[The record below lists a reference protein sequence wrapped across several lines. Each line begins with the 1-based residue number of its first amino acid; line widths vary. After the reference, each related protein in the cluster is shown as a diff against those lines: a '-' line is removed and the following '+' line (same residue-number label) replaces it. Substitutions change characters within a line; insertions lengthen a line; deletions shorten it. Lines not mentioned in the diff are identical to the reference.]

1 MKLPFKDISRNRKLE
16 NIIFTAILVILY
28 RLLFPSNSSLII
40 YSASELL
47 LFALIYTAALY
58 VNDFFSCKKYSPLS
72 VILNIGL
79 LTAILF
85 FVFSISKTSVNS
97 TVSGNTSEVKLF
109 FYMLTSFLLIG
120 ALTYLFISFR
130 YLFFLRQ
137 KKSPDRYFNAMT
149 AFLAITFLLSILK
162 RSDNGNSY
170 IYDAFFIVSLVLISI
185 NSLRVSWIA
194 FLNKKEKLYLL
205 FLSIIIAVLFLFNA
219 KYGYDE
225 TISSVTSLKSYSE
238 GLWTYLVLMMLYG
251 SIYSFVIFFTALFHL
266 PTAEAFDRKAEEV
279 SSLMDLSKIITQ
291 VFDKKQL
298 SETVVSLASKVC
310 NSDCAWLVTS
320 ESDEIEIQ
328 SVMNIGYIEAEK
340 ITRKILLEVSDKIDE
355 TITLTRSSIR
365 ITYENDL
372 KIFNFSSIA
381 IAPLIRHNQ
390 NRGYIIAAKR
400 NNTLFDDEDKKAL
413 SAYAD
418 YASVAFE
425 NANLFADS
433 IEKERMKKE
442 LEVARDIQY
451 KIIPEHLP
459 VLKNVQIA
467 ARFIPAYEVG
477 GDYYDFF
484 EISEN
489 RLGFVVADVSGKGIS
504 AAFVMAEVKGIFE
517 SLSKTIDTPKEIL
530 TRANEILKKSLDRK
544 SFVTAVYGIL
554 DVNTGIV
561 NLARAGHTPVIL
573 VRDNKP
579 ERLTPNGIGLGLDNG
594 INFNQFISEL
604 EIQLNY
610 NDILT
615 LYSDGIIES
624 KNSKLEDYGMERF
637 EKVIIENRNLNVEE
651 IAGRIMDGLDE
662 FSKDYIQ
669 HDDITLVLFKWGNY

>member
-1 MKLPFKDISRNRKLE
+1 MKLPYKDISRNRKLE
-16 NIIFTAILVILY
+16 NIIFTAILVILF
-28 RLLFPSNSSLII
+28 RLVFPSNSSLMI
-40 YSASELL
+40 YAASEFI
-47 LFALIYTAALY
+47 LFALIYTSALY
-58 VNDFFSCKKYSPLS
+58 INDFFTLKKYSPLS

-79 LTAILF
+79 LSAILF
-85 FVFSISKTSVNS
+85 FIFSISQTGAETKVA
-97 TVSGNTSEVKLF
+97 GDASEVKLF
-109 FYMLTSFLLIG
+109 FYMLSSFLLIG
-120 ALTYLFISFR
+120 ALTYIFISIR

-137 KKSPDRYFNAMT
+137 KKNPSRYFNSMSL
-149 AFLAITFLLSILK
+149 FLAVTYFLNILK
-162 RSDNGNSY
+162 KADPASSY
-170 IYDAFFIVSLVLISI
+170 IYEAFFIVSLVLISI

-194 FLNKKEKLYLL
+194 FLSKKEKLYLL
-205 FLSIIIAVLFLFNA
+205 FLSIVIAVLFLFNSQ
-219 KYGYDE
+219 YCYRDN
-225 TISSVTSLKSYSE
+225 ISVVNSLQMYSG
-238 GLWTYLVLMMLYG
+238 GLWTYLVSMMLYG
-251 SIYSFVIFFTALFHL
+251 VIYSFVIFFTALFHL

-298 SETVVSLASKVC
+298 SETVVSLSSKVC

-320 ESDEIEIQ
+320 ENDEIEIQ
-328 SVMNIGYIEAEK
+328 SVMNIGYVEAEK
-340 ITRKILLEVSDKIDE
+340 ITRKILLEVSDKIEE

-372 KIFNFSSIA
+372 KIYNFSSIA

-400 NNTLFDDEDKKAL
+400 NNSLFDDEDKKAL

-451 KIIPEHLP
+451 KIIPEQIP
-459 VLKNVQIA
+459 VLKNAQVA
-467 ARFIPAYEVG
+467 ARFNPAYEVG

-484 EISEN
+484 EIPGGN
-489 RLGFVVADVSGKGIS
+489 LGFVVADVSGKGIS
-504 AAFVMAEVKGIFE
+504 AAFIMAEVKGIFE
-517 SLSKTIDTPKEIL
+517 SLSKTISTPKEIL
-530 TRANEILKKSLDRK
+530 SRANEILKKSLDKK
-544 SFVTAVYGIL
+544 SFVTAMYGIL
-554 DVNTGIV
+554 NTETGKV
-561 NLARAGHTPVIL
+561 VLARAGHMPAIL
-573 VRDNKP
+573 IRENGI
-579 ERLTPNGIGLGLDNG
+579 ERIAPNGIGLGLDNG
-594 INFNQFISEL
+594 INFNQFIAEL

-615 LYSDGIIES
+615 LYSDGITES
-624 KNSKLEDYGMERF
+624 KNDKLEDFGMEKF
-637 EKVIIENRNLNVEE
+637 EQILVDNRNLPVEE
-651 IAGRIMDGLDE
+651 IADRIIESVDD

-669 HDDITLVLFKWGNY
+669 HDDITLVLFKWGN